1 MLFPTIQTIRITF
14 INNILRRIPPPALP
28 EFTSVKSF
36 CDHFSKYFVHK
47 IEIIRSKF
55 THKVLNIAAVQKNEI
70 ESKMKDFECA
80 TEDEIR
86 KPFLGSSSK
95 SYDLNSIPTRVLQNC
110 LNIPIT
116 IITYTIS
123 IETSTF
129 PQNSTYKNIIYY
141 IAIYLIHHNLPTG
154 NIIL

>member
-55 THKVLNIAAVQKNEI
+55 THKVLNIAAVQKKRNRIKNER
-70 ESKMKDFECA
+70 F
-80 TEDEIR
+80 
-86 KPFLGSSSK
+86 
-95 SYDLNSIPTRVLQNC
+95 
-110 LNIPIT
+110 
-116 IITYTIS
+116 
-123 IETSTF
+123 
-129 PQNSTYKNIIYY
+129 
-141 IAIYLIHHNLPTG
+141 
-154 NIIL
+154 